1 MRFVIILN
9 KVLRMYVCMLMFCLQ
24 VQKSLENS
32 DKSSPVMSSATA
44 TATSQQFDELL
55 PDRQRNSRTYSTNT
69 IHRQTNIF

>member
-1 MRFVIILN
+1 
-9 KVLRMYVCMLMFCLQ
+9 MFCLQ